1 MGLLSKEIRLA
12 SRPKGEPE
20 ESDFELAETTV
31 DEPEDG
37 ELRIQT
43 NYLSVDPYM
52 RGLIGRGT
60 SYADQVE
67 IGAVMPGDTVGT
79 VMESNHADFDEGDV
93 VTGYWGWREYVVSDG
108 ETLREFDTSVAPM
121 STALGV
127 LGMPGMTAYFG
138 LLEVGQPT
146 AGETVFV
153 SGAAGA
159 VGSTVGQIA
168 RIKGCRVAGS
178 AGSPEKIQWVTDQLG
193 FDGAFNYKQTSE
205 RRYLSAIRELCPDG
219 IDVYFD
225 NVGGPITDAVFKLI
239 NTGARIA
246 VCGQISQYNAV
257 KTPQGPRKLWYL
269 ISKQARAEGFLVYN
283 WEDRWP
289 EARREMAHW
298 MKDGKLKYRETITDG
313 IENAPA
319 AFIGLF
325 HGDNIGK
332 QLVCV
337 HEPEV

>member
-1 MGLLSKEIRLA
+1 MAVQSREIRLA

-20 ESDFELAETTV
+20 ESDFELTESSV
-31 DEPEDG
+31 EDPGEG
-37 ELRIQT
+37 ELLVRT

-67 IGAVMPGDTVGT
+67 IGAVMPGDAVGT
-79 VMESNHADFDEGDV
+79 VVQSNHPDFPEGDV
-93 VTGYWGWREYVVSDG
+93 VTGYWGWREYGVCDG
-108 ETLREFDTSVAPM
+108 EDVKEFDTSVAPM

-138 LLEVGQPT
+138 LLEVGEPEP
-146 AGETVFV
+146 GETVFV

-168 RIKGCRVAGS
+168 RIKGCSVVGS
-178 AGSPEKIQWVTDQLG
+178 AGSQEKIDWITGELG
-193 FDGAFNYKQTSE
+193 FDGAFNYKETSE
-205 RRYLSAIRELCPDG
+205 RRYLSAIRELCSDG

-225 NVGGPITDAVFKLI
+225 NVGGPITDAAFKLI

-257 KTPQGPRKLWYL
+257 KPPQGPRKLWYL
-269 ISKQARAEGFLVYN
+269 IAKQARAEGFLVYN
-283 WEDRWP
+283 WEDQWP
-289 EARREMAHW
+289 EARREMARW
-298 MKDGKLKYRETITDG
+298 MEGGELRYRETITDG

-325 HGDNIGK
+325 HGENTGK

-337 HEPEV
+337 CEPEG